1 LEELCKHVVVEFPDS
16 VVELD
21 ARDETTV
28 TLYLTQNILRHYA
41 VMEAYRLEFG
51 LQVRT
56 GLDTGS

>member
-1 LEELCKHVVVEFPDS
+1 LEELCKHVVAEFPDS

-41 VMEAYRLEFG
+41 VMKAYRLEFG

-56 GLDTGS
+56 SLDTGS